1 MAFQL
6 YQQLGGVKGVHG
18 AHGLG
23 HLQYIITSKQ
33 TKQAMHVFMAGSN
46 FKLSSLDLELFI

>member
-6 YQQLGGVKGVHG
+6 YQKLGGKGEQGPMAWHTYNV
-18 AHGLG
+18 
-23 HLQYIITSKQ
+23 ITSKQ